1 MTILSAEN
9 ELLSQENAWILDSR
23 ATCHVCNNEKMFI
36 EFNPL
41 KRAQSVIL
49 GDGHRLEA
57 NGRGV
62 VDVQLIITKWSD
74 KGEADM

>member
-9 ELLSQENAWILDSR
+9 ESLSQANAWILNSG

-41 KRAQSVIL
+41 KRAQLVIL
-49 GDGHRLEA
+49 GDGYRFEA
-57 NGRGV
+57 TGRGV
-62 VDVQLIITKWSD
+62 VNVQLIITKWSD
-74 KGEADM
+74 KEEADM

>member
-9 ELLSQENAWILDSR
+9 ESLSQANAWILDSG

-36 EFNPL
+36 EFNQL

-49 GDGHRLEA
+49 GDDYRLEA
-57 NGRGV
+57 TGQGV

-74 KGEADM
+74 NEEADM